1 MNKHKVD
8 LLAFGAHPDDVECA
22 AAGVLLKHI
31 AMGKSVA
38 IVDLSAG
45 QMGSY
50 GTVEERRNEAATAT
64 KILGVSYREQLG
76 LTDGGIENNEPG
88 RLKVVEAIRK
98 YQPEIVLCNA
108 IHDRHPDHANAA
120 KLVADACFLS
130 GLKMKKTFDNGA
142 KQKEWRPR
150 AVYHYIQDYFIEPGF
165 VLDITEQMDQKLEAI
180 LAFRSQF
187 VHPKQEGA
195 SSIVGLINQ
204 VKSMNSIYGRPINA
218 VYAEG
223 FTVKRYIGV
232 DNFFQLI

>member
-45 QMGSY
+45 EMGSY

-76 LTDGGIENNEPG
+76 LPDGGIENNEPG

-223 FTVKRYIGV
+223 FTVNRYIGV

>member
-76 LTDGGIENNEPG
+76 LPDGGIENNEPG

-223 FTVKRYIGV
+223 FTVKRYKGV

>member
-1 MNKHKVD
+1 
-8 LLAFGAHPDDVECA
+8 
-22 AAGVLLKHI
+22 
-31 AMGKSVA
+31 
-38 IVDLSAG
+38 
-45 QMGSY
+45 MGSY

-76 LTDGGIENNEPG
+76 LPDGGIENNEPG

>member
-76 LTDGGIENNEPG
+76 LPDGGIENNEPG